1 MRMEK
6 LKSSIQQA
14 YEDIEEEK
22 RKNTELLN
30 LIFPSDIAEKLWN
43 GRYCCYCYYLLYVYL

>member
-1 MRMEK
+1 MEK
-6 LKSSIQQA
+6 IKSSIQQA

-43 GRYCCYCYYLLYVYL
+43 GKAFINIETMLQIYGP